1 MLGKRD
7 PNTGIVS
14 EADKKTAW
22 DNIIEYTETKIN
34 ALYTENVYDES
45 KW

>member
-1 MLGKRD
+1 MLVKR
-7 PNTGIVS
+7 NAQTGIVS
-14 EADKKTAW
+14 EADKQTAW
-22 DNIIEYTETKIN
+22 QNIIEYTEVKIN

>member
-1 MLGKRD
+1 MLGKR
-7 PNTGIVS
+7 NAQTGIVS
-14 EADKKTAW
+14 EADKQTTW
-22 DNIIEYTETKIN
+22 QNIIEYTEVKIN